1 MSKAAFSLFMA
12 IVGGALGQ
20 LLMKAALPL
29 PPWPTP
35 LLFDVIPA
43 WVLANHSQLSQL
55 AAGIFCY
62 IVAMLVWV
70 LALRTVDLSYA
81 YPLLASGYVI
91 VCLGAV
97 VWPGIEEVMTPQKL
111 IGVLLIVAGVSMCSL
126 QKPSE
131 REKILAEPAHD

>member
-1 MSKAAFSLFMA
+1 MSRAVLSLFIA

-29 PPWPTP
+29 PPWPAS
-35 LLFDVIPA
+35 LRFDVISA
-43 WVLANHSQLSQL
+43 WLLANHSQLSLL

-62 IVAMLVWV
+62 VIAMLVWV

-111 IGVLLIVAGVSMCSL
+111 IGVLLIVAGASMCSL